1 VPRPRGTIDS
11 EAMANAVMG
20 RKEPIRAAMRFRI
33 DVNTLDGKLSYERDK
48 SADALDV
55 AEGGK
60 DSLGVAITDTE
71 EGRTYSVEEFRKRF
85 GH

>member
-1 VPRPRGTIDS
+1 
-11 EAMANAVMG
+11 
-20 RKEPIRAAMRFRI
+20 MRFRI
-33 DVNTLDGKLSYERDK
+33 DVNTLDGKLSYERDNA
-48 SADALDV
+48 ADALDV

-71 EGRTYSVEEFRKRF
+71 EGKSYSIEEFRKRC